1 MEDNSQEISGIN
13 IISIEG
19 SIDALNANKIEQE
32 LISQINSGSN
42 RLILNFSKVNFLSS
56 AGLRIILQV
65 LKETRSQGGDL
76 RIACAQPS
84 VFKSLELS
92 GFTSILKYFPT
103 LDAAILS
110 YSE

>member
-1 MEDNSQEISGIN
+1 MKDNSQEISGIN

-19 SIDALNANKIEQE
+19 SIDAFNSNKVEQE
-32 LISQINSGSN
+32 LMSQFQSGSA
-42 RLILNFSKVNFLSS
+42 RLILNLTKVNFMSS

>member
-1 MEDNSQEISGIN
+1 VEDNSQEISEIN
-13 IISIEG
+13 IISLTG
-19 SIDALNANKIEQE
+19 SIDALNSNQVEQE
-32 LISQINSGSN
+32 LMSQIQSGSA
-42 RLILNFSKVNFLSS
+42 RLILNLTKVNFLSS

-92 GFTSILKYFPT
+92 GFTSILKYFST

>member
-1 MEDNSQEISGIN
+1 MEKNSQEISGVK

-19 SIDALNANKIEQE
+19 SIDALNSNKIEQE
-32 LISQINSGSN
+32 LISQIQSGSSK
-42 RLILNFSKVNFLSS
+42 LILNLSKVNFMSS
-56 AGLRIILQV
+56 AGLRMVLQV
-65 LKETRSQGGDL
+65 LKETRSQAGDL

-84 VFKSLELS
+84 VLKSLDLS
-92 GFTSILKYFPT
+92 GFTSILKYFST